1 MNPMIQTLDSL
12 EVIPHGK
19 GDAIDADTTS
29 EGVVT
34 RVGERVFLACA
45 DEIPLFLAVRGKAL
59 IGIVASLED
68 ILNESVL
75 ASIKKAISS
84 LALNGQDFEAIL
96 GPSLTFSHVPVSKEL
111 LQATFDRGYRLGT
124 KGTSGQTFLDP
135 QMILFEQLRGL
146 GIDPEHILISD
157 YDTFENPSL
166 LYSLARGDS
175 QKNVFEGILR

>member
-75 ASIKKAISS
+75 ASIKKAIAS

-96 GPSLTFSHVPVSKEL
+96 GPSLTFRHVPVSKTL
-111 LQATFDRGYRLGT
+111 
-124 KGTSGQTFLDP
+124 
-135 QMILFEQLRGL
+135 
-146 GIDPEHILISD
+146 
-157 YDTFENPSL
+157 
-166 LYSLARGDS
+166 
-175 QKNVFEGILR
+175 

>member
-1 MNPMIQTLDSL
+1 MNPMIQMLDSL

-19 GDAIDADTTS
+19 GDAIDGDTTS

-34 RVGERVFLACA
+34 RVGDKILLACA

-59 IGIVASLED
+59 IGIVASLD
-68 ILNESVL
+68 NILNESVL
-75 ASIKKAISS
+75 ASIKKAIAS

-157 YDTFENPSL
+157 YDTFENRSL